1 MNGSMA
7 VAVLPNFVM
16 QVQKFG
22 ASSSEKI

>member
-1 MNGSMA
+1 MA